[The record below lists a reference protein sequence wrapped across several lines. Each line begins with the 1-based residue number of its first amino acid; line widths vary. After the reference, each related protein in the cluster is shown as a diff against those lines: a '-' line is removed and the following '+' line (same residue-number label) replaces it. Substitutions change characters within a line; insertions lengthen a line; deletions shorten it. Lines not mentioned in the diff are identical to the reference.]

1 MRLRYWCILKM
12 IKGRETVGIFGG
24 NIESLAARDV
34 LQVCADHVPEGTE
47 VEYKSDL
54 PVKGGRAQ
62 DTWHSGGAVGE
73 YARNAIAEEITA
85 FANTMG
91 GVVCIGIGETQD
103 HPKRADKPQ
112 PLPRVRELARRLR
125 QAVYDVID
133 PPLSVLEAVGID
145 LDDQGN
151 GVVVLRVPPSR
162 RRPHRHA
169 VSKEVF
175 YRRADESVRISM
187 REIQELTIQAISE
200 AARVDKKI
208 RERRDQFREASALWI
223 KNTHVAHEEPWGAAF
238 QFLAMP
244 TSPIDLVRVVGRP
257 SLINL
262 SSMVV
267 VAAGSSS
274 NSEMKWPFDP
284 TSQWR
289 PGLRSISSSLTVT
302 TRHAAYSLET
312 DGTCEISLCLKL
324 TDDRPNI
331 YESWL
336 AAGLGKVLT
345 WIGRLKKESGTAV
358 EYILAPQVSVF
369 GKPATL
375 QAIEAEIDFSG
386 QLPVG
391 TFDFPLIS
399 VGSAEEEPALLR
411 TFDADIWNLAGED
424 ALRRPRTFVLA

>member
-1 MRLRYWCILKM
+1 
-12 IKGRETVGIFGG
+12 VGIFGG
-24 NIESLAARDV
+24 NLESLVAQHV

-62 DTWHSGGAVGE
+62 DAWHSGGAVGE

-91 GVVCIGIGETQD
+91 GVVCIGIAETQD

-112 PLPRVRELARRLR
+112 PLPRVHELARRIR

-145 LDDQGN
+145 LDGQGN

-187 REIQELTIQAISE
+187 REIQELTIQAVSE
-200 AARVDKKI
+200 AARTEQKI
-208 RERRDQFREASALWI
+208 RERREHFRESSARWI
-223 KNTHVAHEEPWGAAF
+223 KNTHMVHEEPWGAAL
-238 QFLAMP
+238 QFFAMP
-244 TSPIDLVRVVGRP
+244 ASAIDLIRVVGRP
-257 SLINL
+257 NLINL
-262 SSMVV
+262 NSMVI
-267 VAAGSSS
+267 ATTGRG
-274 NSEMKWPFDP
+274 NTEMKWPFDP
-284 TSQWR
+284 TTQWR
-289 PGLRSISSSLTVT
+289 PGLRSISSSYTAQ

-312 DGTCEISLCLKL
+312 DGICEISMCLKL

-331 YESWL
+331 YEPWL
-336 AAGLGKVLT
+336 LGGFGKVLT
-345 WIGRLKKESGTAV
+345 WVERLKKESGTGV
-358 EYILAPQVSVF
+358 EYILATQLSVF
-369 GKPATL
+369 GKPAIL
-375 QAIEAEIDFSG
+375 QAIEAEIDFGG
-386 QLPVG
+386 QFPVG

-399 VGSAEEEPALLR
+399 VGSAEEQSALLR

-424 ALRRPRTFVLA
+424 TMQRPRTFVLA

>member
-1 MRLRYWCILKM
+1 L
-12 IKGRETVGIFGG
+12 IKGSETVGIFGG
-24 NIESLAARDV
+24 NLESLAARDV

-62 DTWHSGGAVGE
+62 DTWHSSGAVGE

-91 GVVCIGIGETQD
+91 GVVCIGIGETPD

-112 PLPRVRELARRLR
+112 PLPRVHELARRLR

-145 LDDQGN
+145 MDGQGN

-187 REIQELTIQAISE
+187 REIQELTIQVLSE
-200 AARVDKKI
+200 ATRTESKI
-208 RERRDQFREASALWI
+208 RERRARFREASARWV
-223 KNTHVAHEEPWGAAF
+223 KNAHHVHEEHWGVAL
-238 QFLAMP
+238 QFFAMP
-244 TSPIDLVRVVGRP
+244 ASPIDLVRVVGRP
-257 SLINL
+257 NLINL
-262 SSMVV
+262 NSMLI
-267 VAAGSSS
+267 ARTGRGDT
-274 NSEMKWPFDP
+274 EMKWPFLP
-284 TSQWR
+284 TTQWR
-289 PGLRSISSSLTVT
+289 PGLRSISSSYTAT
-302 TRHAAYSLET
+302 STRHAAYSLET
-312 DGTCEISLCLKL
+312 DGMCELSMCLKL
-324 TDDRPNI
+324 IEDRPDI

-336 AAGLGKVLT
+336 LGAFGTILS
-345 WIGRLKKESGTAV
+345 WIGRLKSDSGIGV

-369 GKPATL
+369 SKPATL
-375 QAIEAEIDFSG
+375 KAIEGEFDFDG
-386 QLPVG
+386 QLPIG
-391 TFDFPLIS
+391 TYDFPLIS
-399 VGSAEEEPALLR
+399 VGSAEEESALVQ